1 MRFEWDAK
9 KALSNLNKHG
19 VSFEE
24 ASSVFYDEFSRTV
37 VDPFCLA
44 TELRFL
50 TLGMAKTSRILLVV
64 HLEEHDDLIR
74 IVSARP
80 ATNAERVKYESY
92 R

>member
-1 MRFEWDAK
+1 MRFEWDAH

-24 ASSVFYDEFSRTV
+24 ASSVFYDELSRTV
-37 VDPFCLA
+37 ADPFCPA
-44 TELRFL
+44 AEMRFL
-50 TLGMAKTSRILLVV
+50 TLGMAKTSRLLLVV
-64 HLEEHDDLIR
+64 HLEEHDDFIR

>member
-24 ASSVFYDEFSRTV
+24 ASSVFYDVLSRTV

-50 TLGMAKTSRILLVV
+50 TLGMAKTSRLLLVV
-64 HLEEHDDLIR
+64 HLEEDDDLIR